1 VLSLSNEPQKLLN
14 MTLDTLSQVLKTEC
28 CWVQTINARKR
39 SLHLA
44 ANRGFSSEMQLEMS
58 AMDMNHRF
66 SEQIVGLGNGIVI
79 PDLSNDGRYGLSSF
93 QAAGYKWL
101 VAVPLMTYRVHG
113 VLGIASRN
121 KKRLRKETADLVMV
135 IAGLIGTA
143 LNKAGLSQKPLPPE
157 KMEQAS
163 DKESRKDTVTPHEEI
178 PTLTNKSTAPH
189 AVTDKNAVK
198 PPDGTFHKHAH
209 KMKSFRS
216 LHH

>member
-1 VLSLSNEPQKLLN
+1 
-14 MTLDTLSQVLKTEC
+14 MTLDTLAQVLEIEC
-28 CWVQTINARKR
+28 CWVQTINAKKR

-44 ANRGFSSEMQLEMS
+44 AERGFDSEMQREMS
-58 AMDMNHRF
+58 TMDMSHHL
-66 SEQIVGLGNGIVI
+66 SEQVVGLGNEIVI
-79 PDLSNDGRYGLSSF
+79 PDLSNNGQYGLSSF

-143 LNKAGLSQKPLPPE
+143 LNKAGLSRELPAPEKAEKPAIEESHKEPVTPRKEPPILTHKTSAPHVPPE
-157 KMEQAS
+157 KHALKPA
-163 DKESRKDTVTPHEEI
+163 D
-178 PTLTNKSTAPH
+178 STF
-189 AVTDKNAVK
+189 N
-198 PPDGTFHKHAH
+198 KHAY
-209 KMKSFRS
+209 KMKSFRR

>member
-14 MTLDTLSQVLKTEC
+14 MTLDTLAQVLEIEC

-44 ANRGFSSEMQLEMS
+44 AERGFDSEMQREMS
-58 AMDMNHRF
+58 TMDMSHHL
-66 SEQIVGLGNGIVI
+66 SEQVVGLGNEIII
-79 PDLSNDGRYGLSSF
+79 PDLSNDGYYGLSSF

-101 VAVPLMTYRVHG
+101 VAAPLMTYRVHG

-143 LNKAGLSQKPLPPE
+143 LNKAGLSQELPAPEKKEQPASEESHEKPVTPRKESPILIHKPSAPHVPPE
-157 KMEQAS
+157 K
-163 DKESRKDTVTPHEEI
+163 H
-178 PTLTNKSTAPH
+178 
-189 AVTDKNAVK
+189 AVK
-198 PPDGTFHKHAH
+198 PVDGTFNKHAH
-209 KMKSFRS
+209 KMKTFRR

>member
-1 VLSLSNEPQKLLN
+1 

-28 CWVQTINARKR
+28 CWIQTINARKH

-58 AMDMNHRF
+58 AMDISQPF
-66 SEQIVGLGNGIVI
+66 SEQIIGLGNEIVI
-79 PDLSNDGRYGLSSF
+79 PDLSNDGRYGLASF
-93 QAAGYKWL
+93 RSAGYRWL

-121 KKRLRKETADLVMV
+121 KKRLRKETSELVMV

-143 LNKAGLSQKPLPPE
+143 LNKAELSQKSPAPVKPEQPP
-157 KMEQAS
+157 Q
-163 DKESRKDTVTPHEEI
+163 KENRKDPVIPHEEI
-178 PTLTNKSTAPH
+178 PASANKSTPPPALIEKH
-189 AVTDKNAVK
+189 VAK
-198 PPDGTFHKHAH
+198 PADSPFHKHSH

-216 LHH
+216 SHH